1 MNLDLWKQRKK
12 ELHLKYE
19 DIAKQSGIPI
29 TTVKYIFCGYVD
41 SPRIDTVQAI
51 EKVLGLNQFRGWT
64 PEEKAAGVGR
74 RAIYLSD
81 EEYDWLEIRS
91 EILRVKG
98 EDYLST
104 LTNMLEAIIKMDENN
119 QVKK

>member
-1 MNLDLWKQRKK
+1 MDLNLWKNKKK
-12 ELHLKYE
+12 ELKLTNQ
-19 DIAKQSGIPI
+19 DIANNAQLPLR
-29 TTVKYIFCGYVD
+29 TVEQIMCGKVKN
-41 SPRIDTVQAI
+41 PRIDTVEAI

-104 LTNMLEAIIKMDENN
+104 LTNMLEAITKDENN

>member
-51 EKVLGLNQFRGWT
+51 EKVLGIAWELT
-64 PEEKAAGVGR
+64 DEEKAAGVGR
-74 RAIYLSD
+74 RKIYLSD

-98 EDYLST
+98 EDYLNT
-104 LTNMLEAIIKMDENN
+104 LTNMLEAITKDENN